1 MKSSPLRIGRDRPVA
16 RISSA
21 EGGAINF
28 ADARQALLASVEC
41 FWALVYSAIIV
52 VEDERGGSGSEDGYA
67 GQPR

>member
-1 MKSSPLRIGRDRPVA
+1 VA

-52 VEDERGGSGSEDGYA
+52 VEDDRGEPGSEAGYA
-67 GQPR
+67 RQPR